1 MQDENQNEKTLI
13 KVERD
18 SVKDE
23 FTKPNY
29 QDLITKEKLKHLRY
43 FRLVTHRKKSGKNT
57 FRAKCAS
64 GS

>member
-1 MQDENQNEKTLI
+1 MI
-13 KVERD
+13 KVESD